1 MIKLC
6 NNETAPKNG
15 EEGYNPAYKFDMLW
29 NVMVHNVNAITKD
42 AELDL
47 CGDET
52 TYATGLYGEKG
63 SGIVGRVVGK
73 PGVSKG
79 GQIVMISDVHRV
91 QPRAYVHCHKLNKDS
106 NFTISGNLEVKMI
119 CDKLK
124 KLVDG
129 TEGHSKKYSGHIL
142 I

>member
-29 NVMVHNVNAITKD
+29 NVMVHNVNAIMKD

-52 TYATGLYGEKG
+52 TYATGSYGEKG
-63 SGIVGRVVGK
+63 LGIVGRVVGK

-91 QPRAYVHCHKLNKDS
+91 
-106 NFTISGNLEVKMI
+106 
-119 CDKLK
+119 
-124 KLVDG
+124 
-129 TEGHSKKYSGHIL
+129 
-142 I
+142 